1 MQEVGISDTFIKKI
15 IQKQMLPLKTSILK
29 KKAATYYHKIGGK
42 TAMKE
47 LIPIL
52 YENVLNDSELK
63 VFFKGLD
70 MKI

>member
-29 KKAATYYHKIGGK
+29 KKAANYYHKIGGK

>member
-1 MQEVGISDTFIKKI
+1 
-15 IQKQMLPLKTSILK
+15 MLPLKTSILK
-29 KKAATYYHKIGGK
+29 KKAATYLHKIGGK